1 MIERNE
7 ELPQGE
13 KTMIGRKVFA
23 LGASTVA
30 LAFASP
36 VAAKDCASLAALK
49 VDGNVTSAT
58 LVPAGTFQQ
67 PAGPGLPPGVAGA
80 AYKDVPAFC
89 RVQATLTPSKDSDIK
104 VEVWLPATGWNGK
117 FVAVGNGIWAGTLS
131 YSAMADPLKR
141 GYAVATTDTGHAGSG
156 MDAKWAIGHPEKLVD
171 FGYRAVH
178 EMVVTGKQ
186 AITAFY
192 GNKPKLS
199 YWNSCSTGG
208 RQGLMEAR
216 RYPAD
221 FDAISAMA
229 PANPMT
235 GLMVQSMWV
244 GWAPRHAPGAA
255 LSPATMGMVHAAVVK
270 QCDRLDGLED
280 GLIEDPRH
288 CGFDPA
294 SLACKPGETASCLAP
309 PQVKALR
316 MIYGGVRD
324 ASGRVIR
331 PGWPVGSEMQLAML
345 MGGNE
350 PFPVATSYF
359 RDLVYANQPGWDW
372 KVSDYGKEL
381 ADARGYGADML
392 DVQPTGL
399 EPFFARGGKLLL
411 SHGWTDGLIPANNTV
426 EFYTGLLGAIPA
438 AQRNQVRLFMVPGM
452 DHCGGGEGASTFDTL
467 GTIDG
472 WTANGHAP
480 ERIVATRT
488 PSPNPNAPKLPPIS
502 RPLCPYP
509 LIARYDGHGDVN
521 SETSFSCGN
530 ANSASASPPGERG

>member
-1 MIERNE
+1 MT
-7 ELPQGE
+7 G
-13 KTMIGRKVFA
+13 KTIFA
-23 LGASTVA
+23 LGASAAA
-30 LAFASP
+30 LAFANPAS
-36 VAAKDCASLAALK
+36 AKDCASLASLK
-49 VDGNVTSAT
+49 IDGKVTSAT
-58 LVPAGTFQQ
+58 LVPAGAFQQ
-67 PAGPGLPPGVAGA
+67 PAGPGLPPGVANA

-89 RVQATLTPSKDSDIK
+89 RVQATLTPSKDSDIQ
-104 VEVWLPATGWNGK
+104 VEVWLPASGWNGK

-141 GYAVATTDTGHAGSG
+141 GYAVATTDTGHTGSG
-156 MDAKWAIGHPEKLVD
+156 MDAKWAVGHPEKLVD

-178 EMVVTGKQ
+178 AMVVTGKQ

-255 LSPATMGMVHAAVVK
+255 LSPQTMGMVHAAVVK
-270 QCDRLDGLED
+270 QCDRLDGAAD
-280 GLIEDPRH
+280 GLIGDPRH

-309 PQVKALR
+309 PQVEALR

-324 ASGRVIR
+324 AQGRVIR

-372 KVSDYGKEL
+372 RVSDYGQEL
-381 ADARGYGADML
+381 ADARTYGSDML
-392 DVQPTGL
+392 DVAPASL
-399 EPFFARGGKLLL
+399 APFFARGGKLLL

-426 EFYTGLLGAIPA
+426 EFYTGLLGAVPA
-438 AQRNQVRLFMVPGM
+438 AQSQARLFMVPGM
-452 DHCGGGEGASTFDTL
+452 DHCGGGEGASTFDTI
-467 GTIDG
+467 GAIDG
-472 WTANGHAP
+472 WATTGVAP
-480 ERIVATRT
+480 QRIVAVRE

-521 SETSFSCGN
+521 SETSFVCGRVD
-530 ANSASASPPGERG
+530 SAGAGSPGERG

>member
-1 MIERNE
+1 
-7 ELPQGE
+7 LVL
-13 KTMIGRKVFA
+13 T
-23 LGASTVA
+23 LGTAVAAVAFTVPAS
-30 LAFASP
+30 
-36 VAAKDCASLAALK
+36 AKDCASLTNLK
-49 VDGNVTSAT
+49 IDGKVTSAA
-58 LVPAGTFQQ
+58 LVPAGAFQQ
-67 PAGPGLPPGVAGA
+67 PALPGTPPGVGAGS
-80 AYKDVPAFC
+80 YKDVPEFC
-89 RVQATLTPSKDSDIK
+89 RVQATLTPTKDSDIK

-117 FVAVGNGIWAGTLS
+117 FVAVGNGIWAGQLS

-156 MDAKWAIGHPEKLVD
+156 LDAKWAVGHPEKLVD

-186 AITAFY
+186 AIAAFY
-192 GNKPKLS
+192 GSKPKLS

-216 RYPAD
+216 RYPDD

-244 GWAPRHAPGAA
+244 GWAPKHSPGAA
-255 LSPATMGMVHAAVVK
+255 LTPAAMGMVHAAAVK
-270 QCDRLDGLED
+270 QCDRLDGAED
-280 GLIEDPRH
+280 GLIGDPQR

-294 SLACKPGETASCLAP
+294 SLACKPGETASCLNP
-309 PQVKALR
+309 DQVEALR

-324 ASGRVIR
+324 ASGRIIR
-331 PGWPVGSEMQLAML
+331 PGWPVGSEMQLGML

-359 RDLVYANQPGWDW
+359 RDLVYADQPGWDW

-381 ADARGYGADML
+381 ADARAYGGDML
-392 DVQPTGL
+392 DVTPASL
-399 EPFFARGGKLLL
+399 APFFARGGKLLL

-426 EFYTGLLGAIPA
+426 MFYDGLLSATPA
-438 AQRNQVRLFMVPGM
+438 AQRQNQLRLFMVPGM
-452 DHCGGGEGASTFDTL
+452 DHCGGGEGASTFDTI
-467 GTIDG
+467 GTIDAWATSG
-472 WTANGHAP
+472 RAP
-480 ERIVATRT
+480 ERIVATRSANAG
-488 PSPNPNAPKLPPIS
+488 PASPMRAPLS

-509 LIARYDGHGDVN
+509 LIAKYDGSGDMD
-521 SETSFSCGN
+521 SEQSFTCSPAG
-530 ANSASASPPGERG
+530 SAPVRTGERG